1 MAVDIFLSYFFK
13 TCNSSGHCDVQ
24 VIRPR
29 LTEMKKYYWFM
40 KGMALIFF
48 MLMLNLT
55 GNSQNC
61 SLKRI
66 NSYDDT
72 LALLIDYT
80 NHLFIDAKPG
90 LKNKL
95 ITFYAEGELSDT
107 CYLFLVPDSQMEFT
121 SDGDYI
127 SQFVH
132 RSMIDKHPTVR
143 WIEVSKLVADDNFYK
158 FTITVN
164 RKIRGATQT
173 LKTVNYKVKCK
184 QEGKGYQFLRKL

>member
-1 MAVDIFLSYFFK
+1 M
-13 TCNSSGHCDVQ
+13 
-24 VIRPR
+24 
-29 LTEMKKYYWFM
+29 MKWI
-40 KGMALIFF
+40 ALIIFSVMF
-48 MLMLNLT
+48 NLI

-95 ITFYAEGELSDT
+95 ITFYSEGELSDT

-158 FTITVN
+158 FTLTVN
-164 RKIRGATQT
+164 RKTRGATQT

-184 QEGKGYQFLRKL
+184 QEGRGYQFLRKL